1 VDSELSLG
9 QLLAARQI
17 TNKEDWIDPIV
28 GLKGLAPI
36 GESKFFVSGVFVL
49 GGFDLGSD
57 FVDDTIVNVGYQ
69 WTKLF
74 STTLGY
80 RYLDVDYKDGDY
92 LYDVVQN
99 GLVLGLSLE
108 ALCRPF
114 GRRVRSGGST
124 GR

>member
-1 VDSELSLG
+1 
-9 QLLAARQI
+9 LLAARQI

-49 GGFDLGSD
+49 GGFGLGSD